1 MNKIKKV
8 KVTNMKVINNKT
20 MDKIQLQIIPK

>member
-8 KVTNMKVINNKT
+8 KVTNMKVINNKIT
-20 MDKIQLQIIPK
+20 DKIQPQIIPK